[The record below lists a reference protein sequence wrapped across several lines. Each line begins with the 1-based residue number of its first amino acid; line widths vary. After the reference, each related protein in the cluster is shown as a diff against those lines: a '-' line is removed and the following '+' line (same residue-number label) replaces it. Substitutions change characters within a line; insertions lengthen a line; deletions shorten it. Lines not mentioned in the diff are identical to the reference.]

1 MQCGTRASSLPPG
14 RARRSLLQPAPLRLR
29 HGQSIAT
36 GFFLPRHSLHL
47 PHLLASFLYK
57 TDTAYFTSIEPSLI

>member
-1 MQCGTRASSLPPG
+1 MICVLLDGSRY
-14 RARRSLLQPAPLRLR
+14 LLQPVPFHFRPFHFR

-36 GFFLPRHSLHL
+36 GSPPGRSLHL

-57 TDTAYFTSIEPSLI
+57 TDTAYFTSMEPSII